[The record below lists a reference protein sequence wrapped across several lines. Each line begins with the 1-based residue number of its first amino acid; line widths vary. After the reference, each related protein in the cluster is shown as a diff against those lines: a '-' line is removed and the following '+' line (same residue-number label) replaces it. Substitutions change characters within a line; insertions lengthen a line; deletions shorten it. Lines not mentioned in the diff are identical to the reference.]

1 MCSSDLAVTVGTQPS
16 GQSCSV
22 SSGSGSSV
30 TANVS
35 SVSVSCLS
43 IGQFIDAP
51 VAGLSYSCTSAS
63 ASPAANTGTTNAQ
76 GQFQF
81 AIGQSC
87 TFKVGNVTVGT
98 LSSVPTDNIVT
109 PQDLAGV
116 IRSATSSPA
125 ALAIAQ
131 FLQSLDDGSGSGV
144 ITIPAAVTTAL
155 NSVAATSIVSS
166 TAGVMSQAALTAL
179 VRSAG
184 KTTLVTPT
192 AEIGR
197 AHV

>member
-1 MCSSDLAVTVGTQPS
+1 MCSSDL
-16 GQSCSV
+16 
-22 SSGSGSSV
+22 
-30 TANVS
+30 
-35 SVSVSCLS
+35 
-43 IGQFIDAP
+43 
-51 VAGLSYSCTSAS
+51 
-63 ASPAANTGTTNAQ
+63 
-76 GQFQF
+76 
-81 AIGQSC
+81 C

-144 ITIPAAVTTAL
+144 INIPAAVTTAL
-155 NSVAATSIVSS
+155 NLAKPLGAKVTALHVIPPYAPPVYADAMIYVPELDPKEYKAATEGAARKALAAVEKEAAK
-166 TAGVMSQAALTAL
+166 AGVPC
-179 VRSAG
+179 SA
-184 KTTLVTPT
+184 VHIVE
-192 AEIGR
+192 EIGR